1 MIGYLIVFFL
11 GAFLGY
17 YGGSKDFRQK
27 LNKWIGSLVHKALES
42 QGSGDKK
49 KSDAK
54 EIDKK

>member
-11 GAFLGY
+11 GAFIGY

-42 QGSGDKK
+42 QGNSDKK
-49 KSDAK
+49 PEDKK
-54 EIDKK
+54 EIK